1 MRQDVKQKNDIQ
13 TKKHPPAVMDR
24 AGGVANGEH
33 KNPASGLVKVKSG

>member
-1 MRQDVKQKNDIQ
+1 MSSKKTTFRQ
-13 TKKHPPAVMDR
+13 KKYPPAVMDR